1 MIRHEMKRQKDWL
14 LKVID
19 KAILEAEEL
28 ELLIGKDTTRCII
41 YGTFSLESAGIK
53 SPKMITFKIPG
64 TNVRYKIYNYEE
76 ILELFRK
83 RIKKNWR
90 VKK

>member
-1 MIRHEMKRQKDWL
+1 MKRQKDWL
-14 LKVID
+14 LKAVN

-28 ELLIGKDTTRCII
+28 ELLIGREAADCIVR
-41 YGTFSLESAGIK
+41 GTFSLESAGIK
-53 SPKMITFKIPG
+53 SPKIITFKIPG
-64 TNVRYKIYNYEE
+64 TNARYKIYNYTEV
-76 ILELFRK
+76 LESFRK